1 MKSQQELNYNR
12 IADAIRFIKKN
23 YRTQPKLEEIAEH
36 INMSPFHFQRMFSE
50 WAGTTPK
57 RFLQYLNI
65 EYAKKIL
72 KETHATLFDTAC
84 ELGLSGT
91 GRLHDLFINIEG
103 MTPGEYKNGGLA
115 LNINYSFADTPFGK
129 IIAASTDK
137 GVCHMAF
144 VDEGERRA
152 FDHLR
157 SIFPN
162 AKYVLS
168 PDTKQQHAL
177 SVFDRDWNR
186 LEEIKL
192 HLKGTEFQ
200 LKVWE
205 TLLKIP
211 AGGLATYA
219 DLATKSGYNG
229 ACRAVGTA
237 VGKNPV
243 AFLIPCH
250 RVIKATGEPGNYH
263 WGEMR
268 KNAIIAWEA
277 AHKDFPDRL
286 SVTLL
291 KARSGT

>member
-157 SIFPN
+157 NIFPN

-219 DLATKSGYNG
+219 DLATKSGYNV

-268 KNAIIAWEA
+268 KNAIIGWEA
-277 AHKDFPDRL
+277 AHKDFPDQ
-286 SVTLL
+286 
-291 KARSGT
+291 

>member
-1 MKSQQELNYNR
+1 MRSQQELNYNR
-12 IADAIRFIKKN
+12 ISDAIRFIKKN

-263 WGEMR
+263 WGKMR
-268 KNAIIAWEA
+268 KNAIIGWEA
-277 AHKDFPDRL
+277 AHKDFPDQ
-286 SVTLL
+286 
-291 KARSGT
+291 

>member
-168 PDTKQQHAL
+168 PDTKQQHVL

-205 TLLKIP
+205 TLLKVP
-211 AGGLATYA
+211 VGGLATYA
-219 DLATKSGYNG
+219 DLATKSGYSG

-268 KNAIIAWEA
+268 KNAIIGWEA
-277 AHKDFPDRL
+277 AHKDFPDQ
-286 SVTLL
+286 
-291 KARSGT
+291 

>member
-84 ELGLSGT
+84 ELVLSGT

-277 AHKDFPDRL
+277 AHKDFPDR
-286 SVTLL
+286 
-291 KARSGT
+291 

>member
-157 SIFPN
+157 NIFPN

-268 KNAIIAWEA
+268 KNAIIGWEA
-277 AHKDFPDRL
+277 AHKDFPDQ
-286 SVTLL
+286 
-291 KARSGT
+291 